1 MFPFESG
8 SEASD
13 SAAESDAGSDKTLTQ
28 ESYVGKHAGGE
39 LSIYYAHTF
48 PTDPIPMEVA
58 VRWSPLSTS
67 EDAHF
72 LIADVVGRTFKH
84 CSVTE
89 YENSTLQWEE
99 ICRITKVPTFR
110 AFDWLPSHDVVAVGQ
125 GDGETTVLS
134 LSSGSQV
141 LSLPIKSQR
150 QCSAVSFNVE
160 GLLATGLERVRN
172 DFCLNV
178 YDINQRISNQSRHGF
193 ASKQSTDPIRK
204 LATAEG
210 ITSIKFFPRQ
220 PNTLVAGVKGTCIR
234 IYDLRDSG
242 SSPARQYQ
250 TTYVHNIA
258 IDPNDENYFAS
269 AAQQKDTTVLIWDR
283 RSTIRPTSKRASAP
297 QDGPIL
303 RLDAP
308 FAGDE
313 RADTSIWSLRY
324 SSVEPGCLG
333 ILTSNGN
340 FRICRTKRDIVG
352 EEEHLGKDAV
362 SEDEPRE
369 YVQPIRLTN
378 LISAARPETR
388 RRPGTSGQDRN
399 EVGPVVSFDFT
410 NVLAPSQ
417 QPCAIYLRGN
427 QDVNIYEIGKPPSV
441 LAVSCMN
448 TLAISAPR
456 RRVTSPYVSTN
467 DISEIQSGLILGQ
480 PRHTGPISEAIVTIR
495 EEYGTD
501 PQKGQIATKLSIS
514 DALLLSDAARRRCL
528 EGYLFDFNKN
538 IDIVNDDSD
547 LQGMWGWIRGWFS
560 VKSKVENTDQF

>member
-1 MFPFESG
+1 M
-8 SEASD
+8 
-13 SAAESDAGSDKTLTQ
+13 TQ
-28 ESYVGKHAGGE
+28 EIYIAEQAGGE
-39 LSIYYAHTF
+39 LSINDAHTA
-48 PTDPIPMEVA
+48 PRVPVPMEVA

-84 CSVTE
+84 CLVTK

-99 ICRITKVPTFR
+99 ISRITKVPTFR

-150 QCSAVSFNVE
+150 QCSAVSFNAE

-178 YDINQRISNQSRHGF
+178 YDINQPISNQSHHGL
-193 ASKQSTDPIRK
+193 ASRQSTDPIRK

-234 IYDLRDSG
+234 VYDLRDSG
-242 SSPARQYQ
+242 SGPARQYQ

-258 IDPNDENYFAS
+258 IDPSDENYFAS
-269 AAQQKDTTVLIWDR
+269 AAPQKDTAVLVWDR

-303 RLDAP
+303 KLDAP
-308 FAGDE
+308 FAGNE

-340 FRICRTKRDIVG
+340 FRICRTKKDVVV
-352 EEEHLGKDAV
+352 EEKHLGKDAV
-362 SEDEPRE
+362 SEDASGK
-369 YVQPIRLTN
+369 YVQLIRLTN

-388 RRPGTSGQDRN
+388 RRPGTSGQNRD
-399 EVGPVVSFDFT
+399 EIGPVVSFDFT
-410 NVLAPSQ
+410 NVLTPSQ

-427 QDVNIYEIGKPPSV
+427 QDVKIYEIRKPHST
-441 LAVSCMN
+441 LAVSCKS
-448 TLAISAPR
+448 TLAISKPR
-456 RRVTSPYVSTN
+456 RGVTSPHVST
-467 DISEIQSGLILGQ
+467 DDSSEIQAGLILGQ
-480 PRHTGPISEAIVTIR
+480 PRHTGAISEAFVTIQ
-495 EEYGTD
+495 EKYGTD
-501 PQKGQIATKLSIS
+501 PQKGQIATRLSVS

-528 EGYLFDFNKN
+528 EGYLFDFDKN
-538 IDIVNDDSD
+538 IGVLKDNSD
-547 LQGMWGWIRGWFS
+547 LQGMWGWMRGWLF
-560 VKSKVENTDQF
+560 VNSKFGNTEQL